1 MIIDSMPVV
10 LQITIHDKTVGP
22 NLWQVC
28 FHFPLVLQLLSVC
41 CLNKWSSRLSISM
54 DRSHHC
60 LTHKQYIHIN
70 SCLFTLSPQ
79 NNLLRT
85 VWASAKVETCL
96 IHGEENSWHNGPLYL
111 AKQFFEQPES
121 VGNHCDWKYANRF

>member
-1 MIIDSMPVV
+1 MIIYSMPVV

-60 LTHKQYIHIN
+60 LTHKQYIHTYQFLHFYFK
-70 SCLFTLSPQ
+70 SPKQFT
-79 NNLLRT
+79 
-85 VWASAKVETCL
+85 
-96 IHGEENSWHNGPLYL
+96 ENSLSFSQSWDMPDSWRGKQLAQWTTLFGKAIFWAAWKCWEPLRL
-111 AKQFFEQPES
+111 EI
-121 VGNHCDWKYANRF
+121 R